1 MVQLQNGGNETRGG
15 NLFPLLMRFNKGSRW
30 FIWEERLRTFLWRHL
45 ENCIFN
51 VFGRDNYI
59 LSESCN

>member
-30 FIWEERLRTFLWRHL
+30 FIWEERLRTFLLRHL